1 MVRVLHV
8 IPTLG
13 GGGAE
18 RQIVLLARELSRLKV
33 DAHIAYMNDGPNSD
47 RARESGACIHRLK
60 VRGNHSPRALFG
72 LLDLINRRIRP
83 TVVQTWLL
91 HADVFGGLAAKL
103 TRVPWVLSERA
114 SHLAYLDGWKNA
126 IRRNL
131 GRHAETIVANSE
143 AGLRYWRD
151 VGYRGTGVVIRNII
165 EGADQP
171 SPTNESSQTS
181 GAVDTEAVLVVGR
194 LAEQKNPAAVLEV
207 LERVFLVRANAQAYF
222 LGVGPLENRLKEH
235 VAASS
240 TLRGRVHFLGFVQ
253 EVEPWFRSARVCFS
267 LSRFE
272 GTPNAVLEA
281 MRYGCPLVVSD
292 IPEHLE
298 LLDSTSAWI
307 APLNDLGGAA
317 ALLTAALSDPVEARR
332 RSVCAS
338 ARLSRFNANSIAHQY
353 VELYSQLDRGNRSQL
368 RQG

>member
-1 MVRVLHV
+1 MIRVLHV

-18 RQIVLLARELSRLKV
+18 RQIVLLAHELSRLKIDV
-33 DAHIAYMNDGPNSD
+33 HIAYMNDGPNSA
-47 RARESGACIHRLK
+47 RARESGACIHQLE
-60 VRGNHSPRALFG
+60 VRGNHSPRALVG
-72 LLDLINRRIRP
+72 LLGLINRRVRP
-83 TVVQTWLL
+83 NVVQTWLL

-103 TRVPWVLSERA
+103 SRIPWVLSERA
-114 SHLAYLDGWKNA
+114 SRFAYVDGWKNA

-131 GRHAETIVANSE
+131 GQHAEAIVANSE
-143 AGLRYWRD
+143 AGLRYWRE
-151 VGYRGTGVVIRNII
+151 VGYKGTGVVIRNII
-165 EGADQP
+165 EDSDRQ
-171 SPTNESSQTS
+171 SPTNGSSQTS
-181 GAVDTEAVLVVGR
+181 AAVGTEAILVVGR
-194 LAEQKNPAAVLEV
+194 LAEQKNPMAVLDV
-207 LERVFLVRANAQAYF
+207 LERVLHVRTNAQANF
-222 LGVGPLENRLKEH
+222 LGVGPMENQLKEY

-240 TLRGRVHFLGFVQ
+240 TLRGRVQFHGFVQ

-307 APLNDLGGAA
+307 APLNDLSGAA
-317 ALLTAALSDPVEARR
+317 AVLNSALSDPLGAKR

-338 ARLSRFNANSIAHQY
+338 ARLSKFNANSIAQQY
-353 VELYSQLDRGNRSQL
+353 VELYSQLDRWN
-368 RQG
+368 

>member
-8 IPTLG
+8 IPTFG

-18 RQIVLLARELSRLKV
+18 RQIVLLAQELSRLKIDV
-33 DAHIAYMNDGPNSD
+33 HIAYMSDGPNSD
-47 RARESGACIHRLK
+47 RARESGACIHRLE
-60 VRGNHSPRALFG
+60 VRGNHSPRALVG
-72 LLDLINRRIRP
+72 LLSLINKRVRP

-91 HADVFGGLAAKL
+91 HADVFGGLSAKL
-103 TRVPWVLSERA
+103 SRVPWVLSERA
-114 SHLAYLDGWKNA
+114 SRFAYVDGWKNA

-131 GRHAETIVANSE
+131 GQRAEAIVANSE
-143 AGLRYWRD
+143 AGLRYWRE
-151 VGYRGTGVVIRNII
+151 VGYKGTGVVIRNIV
-165 EGADQP
+165 EESDRA
-171 SPTNESSQTS
+171 SPTNGRSQTS
-181 GAVDTEAVLVVGR
+181 GVVGMEAILIVGR
-194 LAEQKNPAAVLEV
+194 LAEQKNPMGVLDV
-207 LERVFLVRANAQAYF
+207 LERVFLVRANAQAHF
-222 LGVGPLENRLKEH
+222 LGVGPMENHLKKH

-240 TLRGRVHFLGFVQ
+240 TLRDRVQFLGFVE

-307 APLNDLGGAA
+307 APLNDLSGAA
-317 ALLTAALSDPVEARR
+317 AVLTSALSDPLEAKK

-338 ARLSRFNANSIAHQY
+338 ARLSKFNANSIAQQY
-353 VELYSQLDRGNRSQL
+353 VELYSQLDRRN
-368 RQG
+368 